1 MTDLYKGTVV
11 TLLAAIAGF
20 TFAVMVNTFY
30 MSKEPTVT
38 KGYESIQDMG
48 RIHDDEAGV
57 TCFIAKTDRN
67 DMMACLPN
75 KDIQPAGLDLD
86 GSHRN

>member
-1 MTDLYKGTVV
+1 MINNVFLGIVAGCV
-11 TLLAAIAGF
+11 LAIAF
-20 TFAVMVNTFY
+20 NTSS
-30 MSKEPTVT
+30 MNKPEIT